1 MPDDVYMHLKA
12 LLMWLISP
20 EVLSQI
26 GVYIG
31 VGASIIGFGAK
42 VFKKLWTNLEKKQNE
57 EIEGI
62 KNTLNA
68 LTTSFQEMQRNQERD
83 FLRLQ
88 IITGIQSGR
97 LSKNEV
103 LTLYGEYA
111 EKGYK
116 SYVTRLVNAYVEEL
130 KERDLKNE
138 H

>member
-31 VGASIIGFGAK
+31 VGASIIGFGVK
-42 VFKKLWTNLEKKQNE
+42 VFKNLWTNLEKKQNE

-103 LTLYGEYA
+103 LTLYSEYA
-111 EKGYK
+111 EKGYN
-116 SYVTRLVNAYVEEL
+116 SYVTRIVNDYVEEL

>member
-1 MPDDVYMHLKA
+1 MPNDVYMHLKA
-12 LLMWLISP
+12 LLQWLISP

-31 VGASIIGFGAK
+31 VGASIIGFGVK

-103 LTLYGEYA
+103 LTLYGEYD
-111 EKGYK
+111 EKGYN
-116 SYVTRLVNAYVEEL
+116 SYVTRIVNDYVEEL
-130 KERDLKNE
+130 KARKEFKE
-138 H
+138 

>member
-1 MPDDVYMHLKA
+1 MPNDVYMHLKA
-12 LLMWLISP
+12 LLMWLLSP

-31 VGASIIGFGAK
+31 VGASIIGFGVK

-57 EIEGI
+57 EIESI
-62 KNTLNA
+62 KNSLNA

-103 LTLYGEYA
+103 LTLYGEI
-111 EKGYK
+111 
-116 SYVTRLVNAYVEEL
+116 VQ
-130 KERDLKNE
+130 
-138 H
+138 

>member
-1 MPDDVYMHLKA
+1 MPNDVYMHLKA

-31 VGASIIGFGAK
+31 VGASIIGFGVK

-62 KNTLNA
+62 KNSLNA

-88 IITGIQSGR
+88 IVTGIQSGR

-103 LTLYGEYA
+103 LTLYGEYV
-111 EKGYK
+111 EKGYN
-116 SYVTRLVNAYVEEL
+116 SYVTRIVNDYVEEL

>member
-31 VGASIIGFGAK
+31 VGASIIGFGVK

-57 EIEGI
+57 EIESI
-62 KNTLNA
+62 KNSLNA
-68 LTTSFQEMQRNQERD
+68 LTISFQEMQRNQERD

-111 EKGYK
+111 ENGYN
-116 SYVTRLVNAYVEEL
+116 SYVTRIVNDYVEEL